1 MGYKIKEARE
11 IARMSQEELAE
22 KSGISRTTISQ
33 LENNKGDC
41 NLKTLA
47 KLAAALGT
55 TVNAIF
61 FEDGVQSTV
70 QE

>member
-11 IARMSQEELAE
+11 IARMSQEELAD

-41 NLKTLA
+41 ILKTLA

-70 QE
+70 QD